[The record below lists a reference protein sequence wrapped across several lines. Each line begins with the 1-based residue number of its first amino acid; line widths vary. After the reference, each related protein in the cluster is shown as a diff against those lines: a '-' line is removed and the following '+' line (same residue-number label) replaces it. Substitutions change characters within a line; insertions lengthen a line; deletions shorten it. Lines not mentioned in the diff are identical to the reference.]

1 MNDDGANFFPLRLHK
16 LFTVQII
23 QQIKEGN
30 QRALARA
37 ISIVENE
44 LDDYRQ
50 ILSSLQININIPVV
64 GFTGAP
70 GAGKSTLI
78 NALLTQ
84 IGKEKRIAVVA
95 VDPTSPFT
103 SGSLLGD
110 RLRMNEHY
118 HNPNIFIRSLA
129 TRGNLGGLS
138 AKTIEVV
145 DVLRSSNFDY
155 IFVETVGVGQS
166 EIEIAGLAETTIVVL
181 TPMAGDDVQALK
193 SGIIEI
199 ADVYVINKADHE
211 SIDTFVKQLNSSL
224 HLRPPS
230 KWTPPVVKCI
240 ATQGDGIDEVFK
252 KIEEHH
258 FSDNSD
264 KKKKLLVEKAIRLL
278 AAEKMKSIDREKLRL
293 AVFSEAEKPEFNL
306 YRFLA
311 AYK

>member
-1 MNDDGANFFPLRLHK
+1 MRK
-16 LFTVQII
+16 IYWVQII
-23 QQIKEGN
+23 EDIKQGK
-30 QRALARA
+30 QRILAKA
-37 ISIVENE
+37 ITTVENE
-44 LDDYRQ
+44 TEGYKD
-50 ILSSLQININIPVV
+50 ILQNLQINFSIPVV

-78 NALLTQ
+78 NALLAHV
-84 IGKEKRIAVVA
+84 GKEKRVAVVA

-103 SGSLLGD
+103 NGSLLGD

-145 DVLRSSNFDY
+145 DVLRSSNFDF
-155 IFVETVGVGQS
+155 IFIETVGVGQS
-166 EIEIAGLAETTIVVL
+166 EVEIAGLAETTVVVL

-199 ADVYVINKADHE
+199 ADIYAVNKADHE

-230 KWTPPVVKCI
+230 AWTPPVIKCI
-240 ATQGDGIDEVFK
+240 ATTGDGVEELFK
-252 KIEEHH
+252 KIQEHH
-258 FSDNSD
+258 FAGSSIKRKNILLE
-264 KKKKLLVEKAIRLL
+264 KALMLLVAH
-278 AAEKMKSIDREKLRL
+278 KMKGLDKEKLKSQL
-293 AVFSEAEKPEFNL
+293 AVASDAKEFNL
-306 YRFLA
+306 YRFIEKYA
-311 AYK
+311 GK